1 MTKYPNSECEE
12 HRDVKTDKP
21 VCIIC
26 MAQEIENLQAM
37 YDAQC
42 QCADEGAEKYRAEVE
57 RKADASLLAR
67 IAELEQALGA
77 VNARLADAQA
87 VPNAIAQG
95 REHSERP
102 TGAEG

>member
-42 QCADEGAEKYRAEVE
+42 QCADEWAEKYRAEVE
-57 RKADASLLAR
+57 RKADASLLVR

-87 VPNAIAQG
+87 VPNAEFSG
-95 REHSERP
+95 ERSESAAT
-102 TGAEG
+102 TG